1 MSQVT
6 STFEYKDV
14 GIKLNIEPTIHL
26 NNTVSLKMNMEIS
39 SLGDAW
45 IRHQREAVQV
55 RDEEHGHGDQ
65 PPRRRDGDHRR
76 ADQDE
81 ERKGKIKIP
90 ILGDIPLLGKFF
102 PLPTTARSKT
112 DILMSITPNIVRN
125 MELPDKDIQGFWS
138 GTEESY
144 DTKPL
149 FVTSAAK
156 SSKPVEKP
164 VDKTAVLKDGQRE
177 APTAGAG
184 EARKPALPAGG
195 MEPRSG
201 CCRHADARNK
211 AAPGPCPGRPGS
223 EVRDCRGQRWQASTE
238 RSSPGL

>member
-39 SLGDAW
+39 SLGDALDFGTSGKQYKFGTRNTDTV
-45 IRHQREAVQV
+45 INL
-55 RDEEHGHGDQ
+55 
-65 PPRRRDGDHRR
+65 RDGETVIIGGLIK
-76 ADQDE
+76 DE

-102 PLPTTARSKT
+102 SSSDDGTIKT

-164 VDKTAVLKDGQRE
+164 VDKTAVLKAWPRE
-177 APTAGAG
+177 RRRQQAP
-184 EARKPALPAGG
+184 ARRGSPRFRRAAW
-195 MEPRSG
+195 EPLRPLQ
-201 CCRHADARNK
+201 ARRCSK
-211 AAPGPCPGRPGS
+211 
-223 EVRDCRGQRWQASTE
+223 
-238 RSSPGL
+238 